1 MQWLPLQKY
10 PKDAAKS
17 LIYNTSVASGR
28 KKWRFGVE
36 LGWTVP
42 RPTTAWEKTRVLSRF
57 LATYATIFMKA
68 RKTVRNERLHTR
80 QQSARAHT

>member
-1 MQWLPLQKY
+1 IDDCQHKTMQWLPLQKY

-36 LGWTVP
+36 LGWPRCTVP
-42 RPTTAWEKTRVLSRF
+42 AMPSPKRG
-57 LATYATIFMKA
+57 
-68 RKTVRNERLHTR
+68 
-80 QQSARAHT
+80 